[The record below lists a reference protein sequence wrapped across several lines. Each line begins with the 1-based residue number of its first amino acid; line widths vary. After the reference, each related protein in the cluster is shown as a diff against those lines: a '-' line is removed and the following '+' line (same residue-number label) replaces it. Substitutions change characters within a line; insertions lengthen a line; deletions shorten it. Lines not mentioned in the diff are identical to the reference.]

1 MFPTGTFSLRS
12 CLRTAT
18 FLLLIVLI
26 AALGTLAI
34 VQPERYLFV
43 FASKG
48 VFYFVWF
55 FGVVLLY
62 YLLREE
68 RG

>member
-1 MFPTGTFSLRS
+1 MSPTGTFSLRS
-12 CLRTAT
+12 SLRSAI

-34 VQPERYLFV
+34 VQPERYLLV

-55 FGVVLLY
+55 LGAVLLY